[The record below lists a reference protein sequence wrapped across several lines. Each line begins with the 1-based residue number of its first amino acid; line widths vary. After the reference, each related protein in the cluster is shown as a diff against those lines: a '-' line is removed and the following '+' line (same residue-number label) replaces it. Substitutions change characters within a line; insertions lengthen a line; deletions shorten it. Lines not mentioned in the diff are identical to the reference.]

1 MAEAKIQVLSG
12 PDAGKEVTFRD
23 SLILGRSHAAGLV
36 LHHPTV
42 SREHAR
48 IFFRGGAWN
57 VVDLKSRNGTRLRG
71 KPVTREEIRDGD
83 ELVLGEV
90 RLRFFA
96 LPGGPAGEGGKE
108 GVSQGDRALSF
119 REEELPGPGRELSLG
134 GEEIRLEEGPPG
146 EPSLSR
152 REAPEPGPPPAG
164 RLGPR
169 PPGSGPAPGKPL
181 PARPAAPRLGE
192 GREDLVRAGR
202 TGTGG
207 GGLLQEDL
215 SQWSGF
221 AKFLAFLAGLAL
233 AALLFYLAYRIAS

>member
-1 MAEAKIQVLSG
+1 MAEARIQVLSG
-12 PDAGKEVTFRD
+12 PEAGKEVTFRD

-48 IFFRGGAWN
+48 IFFRNGTWN

-71 KPVTREEIRDGD
+71 KPVTREEIRHGD

-96 LPGGPAGEGGKE
+96 APGGSGEKGPAPVEEREREGEGAPPPEE
-108 GVSQGDRALSF
+108 GGGI
-119 REEELPGPGRELSLG
+119 PGPGEELSLG
-134 GEEIRLEEGPPG
+134 GEEITLEESPG
-146 EPSLSR
+146 EEPPLSR
-152 REAPEPGPPPAG
+152 KVAPSPPPVPPSG
-164 RLGPR
+164 RK
-169 PPGSGPAPGKPL
+169 GPASRPGPL

-192 GREDLVRAGR
+192 GREDLLGPRR
-202 TGTGG
+202 RDQGG

-233 AALLFYLAYRIAS
+233 AAVLFYLAYRVAS